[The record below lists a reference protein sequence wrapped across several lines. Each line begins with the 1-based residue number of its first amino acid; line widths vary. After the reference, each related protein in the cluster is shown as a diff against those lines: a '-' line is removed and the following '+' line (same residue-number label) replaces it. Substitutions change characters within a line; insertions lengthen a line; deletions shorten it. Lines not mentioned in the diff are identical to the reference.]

1 LFKKILIGLDGSK
14 LAEQILPYI
23 TSEAERHGS
32 TVILLQVLTS
42 QPVMM
47 LPGVPGVAGGPVSTR
62 TLVEQVDREEKQ
74 ARTYLRQ
81 TAQKLR
87 RKGLKVKTVLLQG
100 TTPGEAIVN
109 YASENKIDL
118 IAIATHGRGG
128 LGRLF
133 YGSVADYV
141 LKHSVKPVLVIRP
154 RKTAQSN
161 G

>member
-1 LFKKILIGLDGSK
+1 MFKRILVGLDGSK
-14 LAEQILPYI
+14 LAEQILPYVAA
-23 TSEAERHGS
+23 EAERHGS
-32 TVILLQVLTS
+32 TVLLLQVVTS

-74 ARTYLRQ
+74 ARTYLRRM
-81 TAQKLR
+81 AQKLR
-87 RKGLKVKTVLLQG
+87 RKGLKAKTVLLQG
-100 TTPGEAIVN
+100 VPPGEAIVN
-109 YASENKIDL
+109 YSAENKIDL

-141 LKHSVKPVLVIRP
+141 LKHSVKPILIIRP
-154 RKTAQSN
+154 RETA
-161 G
+161 